1 MFPSVDDNEFFISS
15 KLLSGFKYIKL
26 ATRGQ
31 ENGLSTHA
39 DNGAHSFLV
48 IMISVCELIL
58 TLSKNVDEIET
69 DGKGTN
75 KINFK

>member
-1 MFPSVDDNEFFISS
+1 M
-15 KLLSGFKYIKL
+15 SGCKYVKL